1 MLLRRNINAISI
13 LLTNSALRKGCENLP
28 DCITS
33 TSAVLPPSRVPRRLV
48 PAFFLP
54 FRPDFCNLHITKIGK
69 FRAICVLLTKF
80 NIGGG
85 EVGCILFIFAGE
97 FIIYN

>member
-1 MLLRRNINAISI
+1 MLLRRNINAFSI
-13 LLTNSALRKGCENLP
+13 LLTNSALRKDCERLP
-28 DCITS
+28 DCKIS

-54 FRPDFCNLHITKIGK
+54 FRPDFCNLHIAKTRK
-69 FRAICVLLTKF
+69 FRVICVYLTKF

-85 EVGCILFIFAGE
+85 
-97 FIIYN
+97 